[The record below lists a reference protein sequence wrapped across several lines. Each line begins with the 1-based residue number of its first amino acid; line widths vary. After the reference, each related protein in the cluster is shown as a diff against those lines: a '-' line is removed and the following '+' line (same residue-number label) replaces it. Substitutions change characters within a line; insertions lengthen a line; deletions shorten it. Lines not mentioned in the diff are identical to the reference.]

1 VASLYLVRHAEAA
14 AGEASDPGLSAPGR
28 QQAARLADR
37 LADLEV
43 GALLHSPLNRAVET
57 AAALADRLKVAAT
70 PSSLLAD
77 RTPVPSLPCRSAY
90 PARYLPWL
98 DETPAAERDVDARAL
113 TAVRDELI
121 RLALA
126 SPGPLVLVTHAFVI
140 GWLVCDAL
148 DAPGW
153 RWLSLAPGNAS
164 LSILSYHPERGS
176 RVIAFNDTGHLS

>member
-14 AGEASDPGLSAPGR
+14 AGEASDPGLSALGR

-43 GALLHSPLNRAVET
+43 GAVLHSPLNRAAET
-57 AAALADRLKVAAT
+57 AAVLADRLKVAAT

-77 RTPVPSLPCRSAY
+77 RTPVPSLPRRSDY

-98 DETPAAERDVDARAL
+98 DETPAGERDVDAQAL
-113 TAVRDELI
+113 MSVRDELI
-121 RLALA
+121 RI
-126 SPGPLVLVTHAFVI
+126 SSDSSGPLVLVTHAFVI

-148 DAPGW
+148 DAPSW
-153 RWLSLAPGNAS
+153 RWLSLAPDNAS
-164 LSILSYHPERGS
+164 LSILSYDGERGS
-176 RVIAFNDTGHLS
+176 RVIAFNDTGHLR